1 MGKIPVAL
9 IDKNKS
15 NIDKIESLVK
25 NIPEVTV
32 SLKSVNLD
40 DLEFLLQEKAESI
53 VFLGP
58 TFTLKAAEKLFIKY
72 CSALRYVKVILLV
85 EKTSTALLREAIKL
99 DIHDVLEFPF
109 NFEDLSRS
117 LERVKAVFNDIMEEN
132 GKGEPESLKV
142 KEGAKKITIFS
153 TKGGSGKSFIA
164 INLAVDLI
172 GQTKN
177 RVSLFDLN
185 YQFGDIALM
194 LNLFPKHTIYD
205 IMSVIDQ
212 LDSEMLQD
220 FLTEHSSGVKVLPAP
235 IDPTQDE
242 AISTETTKKI
252 LNILSEISDYII
264 IDTSSG
270 FGDNVLLLL
279 EETDCLVIV
288 TSMDVPSIK
297 NLKITL
303 QLLDQLKFP
312 EEKMFL
318 VLNRAGT
325 KVGITEDEI
334 RKTIAKKIDIN
345 IPSNRL
351 VPLTINKGIPLV
363 TEAPRATVSRSIRK
377 LTNLIKK
384 LN

>member
-1 MGKIPVAL
+1 MGKIPL
-9 IDKNKS
+9 IIIDKNKS
-15 NIDKIESLVK
+15 NINKIESLVK
-25 NIPEVTV
+25 GIEEVNID
-32 SLKSVNLD
+32 LKSTNLD
-40 DLEFLLQEKAESI
+40 DLEFLLQEKAQSI
-53 VFLGP
+53 VLLGP
-58 TFTLKAAEKLFIKY
+58 TYTLKATEKIFLKY
-72 CSALRYVKVILLV
+72 CASLRYVKVILLV
-85 EKTSTALLREAIKL
+85 EKTSTAMLKEAIKL

-109 NFEDLSRS
+109 NFEDLKES
-117 LERVKAVFNDIMEEN
+117 LGRVKSIFEGIMEES
-132 GKGEPESLKV
+132 GKEEPGSLKD

-164 INLAVDLI
+164 TNLAVDLI
-172 GQTKN
+172 GQTKS
-177 RVSLFDLN
+177 RVTLFDLN

-205 IMSVIDQ
+205 IMSVVDQ

-220 FLTEHSSGVKVLPAP
+220 FLTEHSSGVRVLPAP

-242 AISTETTKKI
+242 LISTGTTKKI
-252 LNILSEISDYII
+252 LNILSDISDYII
-264 IDTSSG
+264 IDTASG

-279 EETDCLVIV
+279 EETDYLVIV
-288 TSMDVPSIK
+288 TSMDVPSVK

-312 EEKMFL
+312 EDRMYL

-334 RKTIAKKIDIN
+334 NKTIAKKIDIN

-351 VPLTINKGIPLV
+351 VPLTVNKGIPV
-363 TEAPRATVSRSIRK
+363 VIEAPRSAVSKNIRK
-377 LTNLIKK
+377 LTNLFKK
-384 LN
+384 

>member
-1 MGKIPVAL
+1 MGKIPLVI

-15 NIDKIESLVK
+15 NINKIESLVK
-25 NIPEVTV
+25 NMTEVNI
-32 SLKSVNLD
+32 SFKSTNLD
-40 DLEFLLQEKAESI
+40 DLELLLQEKAQSI
-53 VFLGP
+53 VLLGP
-58 TFTLKAAEKLFIKY
+58 TYTLKIAEKLFLKY
-72 CSALRYVKVILLV
+72 SAALRYVKVILLV
-85 EKTSTALLREAIKL
+85 EKTSAAMLKEAIRL

-109 NFEDLSRS
+109 NFEDLSES
-117 LERVKAVFNDIMEEN
+117 LGRAKNVFEGIIKEN
-132 GKGEPESLKV
+132 GKEEPESLKDE
-142 KEGAKKITIFS
+142 KRAKKITIFS

-172 GQTKN
+172 GQTKKK
-177 RVSLFDLN
+177 VTLFDLN

-212 LDSEMLQD
+212 LDPEMLQD
-220 FLTEHSSGVKVLPAP
+220 FLTKHSSGVKVLPAP

-242 AISTETTKKI
+242 SISTVTTKKI
-252 LNILSEISDYII
+252 LNILSDISDYII
-264 IDTSSG
+264 IDSPSG

-279 EETDCLVIV
+279 EETDYLVMV

-312 EEKMFL
+312 EDRMFL

-334 RKTIAKKIDIN
+334 KKTIARKIDVF

-351 VPLTINKGIPLV
+351 VPLAINKGIPVV
-363 TEAPRATVSRSIRK
+363 TEAPRSLVSKSIRK
-377 LTNLIKK
+377 LTNLFKK
-384 LN
+384 LS